1 MPAFRLKESH
11 LENSRINGLLSE
23 VETLTKSELTIIRL
37 GHYKDLADV
46 ANKRQAKVLELQK
59 TLVEEEAGREDETL
73 LARLSKLDRQSKEI
87 EQLYKAVIAGVKAAR
102 SRLDAIQKQIYRV
115 GTYAEKGKPM
125 HLPSMY
131 SVSEKKV

>member
-1 MPAFRLKESH
+1 M
-11 LENSRINGLLSE
+11 ENSRISGLLSE

-87 EQLYKAVIAGVKAAR
+87 EQLYKGVIAGVKAAR